1 MLKRFVV
8 VLAGLGFMS
17 ACGGGGAGGAVK
29 LASETADKICA
40 CADMACAQAAMED
53 YAKKAAEMMKTVKPE
68 DVKAEDMQ
76 KVKEATDKWMKCQ
89 TDLTTKA
96 AGGAGAEGGGGEGK

>member
-8 VLAGLGFMS
+8 VLTGLGFMS

-40 CADMACAQAAMED
+40 CKDTACAQKAMEE
-53 YAKKAAEMMKTVKPE
+53 YTKKAAEMMKNIKPE
-68 DVKAEDMQ
+68 DVNADDMA

-89 TDLTTKA
+89 TELTTKA
-96 AGGAGAEGGGGEGK
+96 AGGGGEGGE